1 MQISCRPYT
10 ARARTIY
17 RFLSAASDVAARAE
31 PRADQPVGYICGLG
45 GAIETLGF
53 SSLSLTGR
61 RSRRSAR
68 PPLKWIHRAGDSFPV
83 GISTVPATRILLSH
97 GPKDAERR

>member
-31 PRADQPVGYICGLG
+31 PRADRPVGCICGLG
-45 GAIETLGF
+45 GTGGCVFTVIKTGATGLVMGILYLGTG
-53 SSLSLTGR
+53 SLL
-61 RSRRSAR
+61 
-68 PPLKWIHRAGDSFPV
+68 FPV
-83 GISTVPATRILLSH
+83 ILHAAVDLQGGAIARRALGSVQN
-97 GPKDAERR
+97 AEAA